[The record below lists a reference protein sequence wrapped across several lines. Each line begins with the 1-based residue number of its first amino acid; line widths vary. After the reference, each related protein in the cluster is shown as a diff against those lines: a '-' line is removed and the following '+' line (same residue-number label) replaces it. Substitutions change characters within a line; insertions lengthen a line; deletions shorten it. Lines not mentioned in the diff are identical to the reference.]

1 MASAHTQ
8 TPPDGAATHALADMP
23 DLSDPVVLGNELVSA
38 KAFADGARIHRALD
52 HLRAQGR
59 PVWVTPDHFRP
70 FWAVGKHAHIMQAS
84 MDQHS
89 WINRRRLTLMSRAQ
103 EAAAFKGAERYG
115 AVLRTLIH
123 MDEPDHKHYR
133 AVTQGWFNGSAVR
146 AQQAM
151 LDALADEYL
160 AKLHGTLNSVAGG
173 GPSGAGAA
181 AGAPGAPG
189 APSERSGVID
199 FASEVAT
206 QYPLRVIMAILG
218 VPLEDLDL
226 MHRLT
231 KTLAAPQ
238 DPDFGSDVEVG
249 ASLFDSIPLFTE
261 YFLKLMEDRR
271 RQPRDDLAS
280 LIANGRVGVPQG
292 SAGPNSG
299 APMGELETVSY
310 YITMA
315 VAGHDTTAAAMAGG
329 CLALAER
336 PEQWAKLKA
345 HPAMLRTAVDEMIR
359 WVTPIKHFMR
369 TATRDTALGDQ
380 PIRAGESIT
389 MYYLSGNRDED
400 VFDAPFE
407 FRVDRTPNRHLAFG
421 FGAHVCLG
429 MALSRLE
436 LTTLFGGLLRR
447 VESMEPAGPARP
459 VETNFLGGYK
469 SVPIRYRLAQRDC
482 LV

>member
-1 MASAHTQ
+1 MSSAVPAAASGVTFD
-8 TPPDGAATHALADMP
+8 PDAL
-23 DLSDPVVLGNELVSA
+23 DPRILGNELVSA
-38 KAFADGARIHRALD
+38 QAFADGARIHRALD
-52 HLRAQGR
+52 ALRAAGQ
-59 PVWVTPDHFRP
+59 PVWVTPDNFRP

-84 MDQHS
+84 TDQTN

-133 AVTQGWFNGSAVR
+133 AVTQGWFTGGAVR
-146 AQQAM
+146 GQQAM
-151 LDALADEYL
+151 LEALAAEYL
-160 AKLHGTLNSVAGG
+160 GKLD
-173 GPSGAGAA
+173 AA
-181 AGAPGAPG
+181 AGAGGGDGKLGATAG
-189 APSERSGVID
+189 VGSSGGSNSSAGTEGTEGTID
-199 FASEVAT
+199 FASEIAT

-218 VPLEDLDL
+218 VPVEDLDL

-238 DPDFGSDVEVG
+238 DPDFGSDVDVG

-261 YFLKLMEDRR
+261 YFLKMMEDRR
-271 RQPRDDLAS
+271 RHPRDDLAS
-280 LIANGRVGVPQG
+280 VIANGQIKGG
-292 SAGPNSG
+292 
-299 APMGELETVSY
+299 PMGELETVSY

-315 VAGHDTTAAAMAGG
+315 VAGHDTTAAAIAGG

-336 PEQWAKLKA
+336 PDQWARLKQ
-345 HPAMLRTAVDEMIR
+345 HPGMLRTAADEMIR

-369 TATRDTALGDQ
+369 TAVRDCTLGGQ
-380 PIRAGESIT
+380 AIKEGESIT
-389 MYYLSGNRDED
+389 MYYLAGNRDAD

-429 MALSRLE
+429 MVLSRLE
-436 LTTLFGGLLRR
+436 LTTLFGALLRK
-447 VESMEPAGPARP
+447 VTSLEPAGAARL

-469 SVPIRYRLAQRDC
+469 SVPIRYRLADKAAAHPVTQG
-482 LV
+482 

>member
-1 MASAHTQ
+1 MTA
-8 TPPDGAATHALADMP
+8 P

-38 KAFADGARIHRALD
+38 KAFADGARIHRALNY
-52 HLRAQGR
+52 LRAQGR
-59 PVWVTPDHFRP
+59 PVWVTPGNFRP

-84 MDQHS
+84 MDQQS

-115 AVLRTLIH
+115 AVLRTLVH

-160 AKLHGTLNSVAGG
+160 GKLDGALDGVADHGSGSARAA
-173 GPSGAGAA
+173 SGATGTPLA
-181 AGAPGAPG
+181 
-189 APSERSGVID
+189 RSGTID
-199 FASEVAT
+199 FASEIAT

-238 DPDFGSDVEVG
+238 DPDFGNDVAVG

-271 RQPRDDLAS
+271 RHPRDDLAS
-280 LIANGRVGVPQG
+280 IIANGQIKGG
-292 SAGPNSG
+292 
-299 APMGELETVSY
+299 PMGELETVSY

-345 HPAMLRTAVDEMIR
+345 RPDMMKTAADEMIR

-369 TATRDTALGDQ
+369 TATRDTLLGDQ
-380 PIRAGESIT
+380 KIRDGESIT
-389 MYYLSGNRDED
+389 MYYLSGNRDEEI
-400 VFDAPFE
+400 FDAPFE

-436 LTTLFGGLLRR
+436 LTTLFGELLRR

-459 VETNFLGGYK
+459 VETNFLGGFK
-469 SVPIRYRLAQRDC
+469 SVPIRYRLASATD
-482 LV
+482 

>member
-1 MASAHTQ
+1 MTES
-8 TPPDGAATHALADMP
+8 
-23 DLSDPVVLGNELVSA
+23 DLSDPVILGNELVSA

-52 HLRAQGR
+52 YLRAQGK
-59 PVWVTPDHFRP
+59 PVWVTPDNFRP
-70 FWAVGKHAHIMQAS
+70 FWAVGKHADIMQAS
-84 MDQHS
+84 TDQSS

-146 AQQAM
+146 AQQVM
-151 LDALADEYL
+151 LEALAQEYL
-160 AKLHGTLNSVAGG
+160 AKLDV
-173 GPSGAGAA
+173 A
-181 AGAPGAPG
+181 AGADGCGSAG
-189 APSERSGVID
+189 TTGTAGNTGTTGTID
-199 FASEVAT
+199 FASEIAT

-238 DPDFGSDVEVG
+238 DPDFGYDVDVG

-261 YFLKLMEDRR
+261 YFLKMMEDRR
-271 RQPRDDLAS
+271 RHPRDDLAS
-280 LIANGRVGVPQG
+280 IIANGQIKVG
-292 SAGPNSG
+292 
-299 APMGELETVSY
+299 PMGELETVSY

-345 HPAMLRTAVDEMIR
+345 HPEMLRTAVDEMIR

-369 TATRDTALGDQ
+369 TATRDTLLGDQ
-380 PIRAGESIT
+380 KIRDGESIT
-389 MYYLSGNRDED
+389 MYYLSGNRDEE

-436 LTTLFGGLLRR
+436 LTTLFGELLRR
-447 VESMEPAGPARP
+447 VESMEPAGPARL

-469 SVPIRYRLAQRDC
+469 SVPIRYRLA
-482 LV
+482 

>member
-1 MASAHTQ
+1 MSAPAPSAGPEMA
-8 TPPDGAATHALADMP
+8 L
-23 DLSDPVVLGNELVSA
+23 DPRALGNELVSA
-38 KAFADGARIHRALD
+38 QAFADGARIHRALD
-52 HLRAQGR
+52 LLRAAGR

-70 FWAVGKHAHIMQAS
+70 FWAVGRHADIMQAS
-84 MDQHS
+84 TDQAS

-133 AVTQGWFNGSAVR
+133 AVTQGWFTGGAVR
-146 AQQAM
+146 GQQAM
-151 LDALADEYL
+151 LDTLAAEYL
-160 AKLHGTLNSVAGG
+160 GKLD
-173 GPSGAGAA
+173 AA
-181 AGAPGAPG
+181 AGVD
-189 APSERSGVID
+189 SGGSAGTTGTID
-199 FASEVAT
+199 FASEIAT

-218 VPLEDLDL
+218 VPVEDLDL

-238 DPDFGSDVEVG
+238 DPDFGNDVDLG

-261 YFLKLMEDRR
+261 YFLKMMEHRR
-271 RQPRDDLAS
+271 RHPRDDLAS
-280 LIANGRVGVPQG
+280 IIANGRLGGAQG
-292 SAGPNSG
+292 ADGTNGG

-345 HPAMLRTAVDEMIR
+345 HPEMLRTAVDEMIR

-369 TATRDTALGDQ
+369 TATRDTSLGDQ
-380 PIRAGESIT
+380 KIREGESIT
-389 MYYLSGNRDED
+389 MYYLSGNRDEG

-436 LTTLFGGLLRR
+436 LTTLFGELLRR
-447 VESMEPAGPARP
+447 VESMEPAGPVRP

-469 SVPIRYRLAQRDC
+469 SVPIRYRLA
-482 LV
+482 

>member
-1 MASAHTQ
+1 MTNI
-8 TPPDGAATHALADMP
+8 P
-23 DLSDPVVLGNELVSA
+23 DLSHPTVLGNELVSA

-59 PVWVTPDHFRP
+59 PVWVTPDNFRP

-84 MDQHS
+84 TDQQS

-133 AVTQGWFNGSAVR
+133 AVTQGWFNGGAVR

-160 AKLHGTLNSVAGG
+160 AKLD
-173 GPSGAGAA
+173 GAA
-181 AGAPGAPG
+181 SGPGAKAVADG
-189 APSERSGVID
+189 RSGTID
-199 FASEVAT
+199 FASEIAT

-238 DPDFGSDVEVG
+238 DPDFGSDVDVG
-249 ASLFDSIPLFTE
+249 ASMFDSIPLFTE
-261 YFLKLMEDRR
+261 YFLKMMEDRR

-280 LIANGRVGVPQG
+280 IIANGQIKGG
-292 SAGPNSG
+292 
-299 APMGELETVSY
+299 PMGELETVSY

-336 PEQWAKLKA
+336 PEQWAKLKQ
-345 HPAMLRTAVDEMIR
+345 HPEMMRTAADEMIR

-369 TATRDTALGDQ
+369 TATRDTTLGGQ
-380 PIRAGESIT
+380 AIKEGESIT
-389 MYYLSGNRDED
+389 MYYLSGNRDEE

-436 LTTLFGGLLRR
+436 LTTLFGELLRR
-447 VESMEPAGPARP
+447 VESMEPAGPARL

-469 SVPIRYRLAQRDC
+469 SVPIRYRMA
-482 LV
+482 

>member
-1 MASAHTQ
+1 MT
-8 TPPDGAATHALADMP
+8 GP
-23 DLSDPVVLGNELVSA
+23 DLSNPVILGNELVSA

-52 HLRAQGR
+52 YLRAQRR
-59 PVWVTPDHFRP
+59 PVWVTPDNFRP
-70 FWAVGKHAHIMQAS
+70 FWAVGKHADIMQAS
-84 MDQHS
+84 SDQSS

-160 AKLHGTLNSVAGG
+160 AKLEGVAN
-173 GPSGAGAA
+173 GAGAKA
-181 AGAPGAPG
+181 AADG
-189 APSERSGVID
+189 RSGTID
-199 FASEVAT
+199 FASEIAT

-238 DPDFGSDVEVG
+238 DPDFGSDVDVG

-261 YFLKLMEDRR
+261 YFLKMMEDRR

-280 LIANGRVGVPQG
+280 IIANGQIKGG
-292 SAGPNSG
+292 
-299 APMGELETVSY
+299 PMGELETVSY

-336 PEQWAKLKA
+336 PEQWAKLKQ
-345 HPAMLRTAVDEMIR
+345 HPEMMRTAADEMIR

-369 TATRDTALGDQ
+369 TATRDTTLGGQ
-380 PIRAGESIT
+380 VIREGESIT
-389 MYYLSGNRDED
+389 MYYLSGNRDEE

-436 LTTLFGGLLRR
+436 LTTLFGELLRR
-447 VESMEPAGPARP
+447 VESIEPAGPVRP
-459 VETNFLGGYK
+459 VETNFLGGFK
-469 SVPIRYRLAQRDC
+469 SVPIRYRLA
-482 LV
+482 

>member
-1 MASAHTQ
+1 MSA
-8 TPPDGAATHALADMP
+8 PAPSSIS
-23 DLSDPVVLGNELVSA
+23 DLPLDPRTMDPRALGNELVSA
-38 KAFADGARIHRALD
+38 QAFADGARIHRALD
-52 HLRAQGR
+52 ALRAAGQ
-59 PVWVTPDHFRP
+59 PVWVTPDNFRP

-84 MDQHS
+84 TDQTN

-133 AVTQGWFNGSAVR
+133 AVTQGWFTGGAVR
-146 AQQAM
+146 GQQAM
-151 LDALADEYL
+151 LEALAAEYL
-160 AKLHGTLNSVAGG
+160 GKLD
-173 GPSGAGAA
+173 AA
-181 AGAPGAPG
+181 AGADG
-189 APSERSGVID
+189 SGTID
-199 FASEVAT
+199 FASEIAT

-218 VPLEDLDL
+218 VPVEDLDL

-238 DPDFGSDVEVG
+238 DPDFGNDVNVG
-249 ASLFDSIPLFTE
+249 ASLFDSIPRFTE
-261 YFLKLMEDRR
+261 YFLKMMEERR
-271 RQPRDDLAS
+271 RHPRDDLAS
-280 LIANGRVGVPQG
+280 VIANGQIKGG
-292 SAGPNSG
+292 
-299 APMGELETVSY
+299 PMGELETVSY

-315 VAGHDTTAAAMAGG
+315 VAGHDTTAAAIAGG

-336 PEQWAKLKA
+336 PEQWAKLKQ
-345 HPAMLRTAVDEMIR
+345 HPGMLRTAADEMIR

-369 TATRDTALGDQ
+369 SAVRDCTLGGQ
-380 PIRAGESIT
+380 AIKQGESIT
-389 MYYLSGNRDED
+389 MYYLSGNRDAE

-429 MALSRLE
+429 MVLSRLE
-436 LTTLFGGLLRR
+436 LTTLFGALLRK
-447 VESMEPAGPARP
+447 VESLEPAGEARP

-469 SVPIRYRLAQRDC
+469 SVPIRYRLAGRT
-482 LV
+482 

>member
-1 MASAHTQ
+1 MT
-8 TPPDGAATHALADMP
+8 TP
-23 DLSDPVVLGNELVSA
+23 DLCDPRILGNELVSA
-38 KAFADGARIHRALD
+38 QAFADSARIHRALGV
-52 HLRAQGR
+52 LRAAGR
-59 PVWVTPDHFRP
+59 PLWVTPDNYRP

-84 MDQHS
+84 MDQQS

-151 LDALADEYL
+151 LDALADETL
-160 AKLHGTLNSVAGG
+160 AKLDGALDGAPDDG
-173 GPSGAGAA
+173 SGRVRAA
-181 AGAPGAPG
+181 AGATGAPG
-189 APSERSGVID
+189 TRSGTID
-199 FASEVAT
+199 FASEIAT

-218 VPLEDLDL
+218 VPIEDLDL
-226 MHRLT
+226 MLRLT

-238 DPDFGSDVEVG
+238 DPDFGNDVTVG
-249 ASLFDSIPLFTE
+249 DSLFDSIPLFTD
-261 YFLKLMEDRR
+261 YFLKMMEDRR

-280 LIANGRVGVPQG
+280 IIANGQLG
-292 SAGPNSG
+292 GPNG
-299 APMGELETVSY
+299 GGPMGELETVSY

-336 PEQWAKLKA
+336 PGEWAKLKT
-345 HPAMLRTAVDEMIR
+345 HPDMMKTAVDEMIR

-369 TATRDTALGDQ
+369 TATRDTLLGDQ
-380 PIRAGESIT
+380 KIRDGESIT
-389 MYYLSGNRDED
+389 MYYLSGNYDKE
-400 VFDAPFE
+400 VFESPHE
-407 FRVDRTPNRHLAFG
+407 FRVERSPNRHLAFG

-436 LTTLFGGLLRR
+436 LTTLFGALLQR

-469 SVPIRYRLAQRDC
+469 SVPIRYRLA
-482 LV
+482 

>member
-1 MASAHTQ
+1 MNTA
-8 TPPDGAATHALADMP
+8 
-23 DLSDPVVLGNELVSA
+23 DLSDPRILGNELVSA
-38 KAFADGARIHRALD
+38 QAFADSPRIHRALSA
-52 HLRAQGR
+52 LRAAGR
-59 PVWVTPDHFRP
+59 PLWVTPDNYRP

-84 MDQHS
+84 MDQQS

-133 AVTQGWFNGSAVR
+133 ALTQGWFNGSAVR
-146 AQQAM
+146 GQQTM
-151 LDALADEYL
+151 LDGLAAEYL
-160 AKLHGTLNSVAGG
+160 AKLD
-173 GPSGAGAA
+173 GPLD
-181 AGAPGAPG
+181 APGAPRARTG
-189 APSERSGVID
+189 TID
-199 FASEVAT
+199 FASEIAT

-238 DPDFGSDVEVG
+238 DPDFGNDAAVG

-271 RQPRDDLAS
+271 RHPRDDLAS
-280 LIANGRVGVPQG
+280 IIANGQLR
-292 SAGPNSG
+292 GPNG
-299 APMGELETVSY
+299 GGPMGELETVSY

-345 HPAMLRTAVDEMIR
+345 HPDMMKTAADEMIR

-369 TATRDTALGDQ
+369 TATRDTMLGDQ
-380 PIRAGESIT
+380 TIRDGESIS
-389 MYYLSGNRDED
+389 MYYLSGNYDEG

-436 LTTLFGGLLRR
+436 LTTLFGELLRR
-447 VESMEPAGPARP
+447 VESIELAGPVRP
-459 VETNFLGGYK
+459 VETNFLGGFK
-469 SVPIRYRLAQRDC
+469 SVPIRYRLAG
-482 LV
+482 